1 MRLCDNYRTFVTVKS
16 IVNFMKR
23 ISFSVAL
30 LWLFA
35 ASVCAQQNIGVAHV
49 ATVSPCV
56 TDNSV
61 EFVLEAPHAEQVLL
75 RADWMSQPASM
86 QRRESD
92 NKWYYKCED
101 MQPGLYTYTY
111 NVDGTTIVD
120 PSSIYCM
127 RDVGQLF
134 TYFIISGS
142 YADNYMIQ
150 DVPHG
155 TVSQQWYDS
164 EAMGYARRLTVYTP
178 AGYEGGDESYPVLY
192 LLHGMGGDET
202 AWNELGRASVILDNL
217 IASGKAQPM
226 IVVMPN
232 GNVAQKAAPGASSR
246 GLVAVNFREP
256 RTCNGEYESA
266 FGEIVD
272 YIDTHYRTQRDAAH
286 RAIAGLSMGGYHSHY
301 ISANMPTTFG
311 YVGLFSPA
319 INARAEHPVYA
330 DIEAKLSALSEGGLS
345 LYWIAIGRDDSLY
358 EEVIGLR
365 KRLDKSAFPYT
376 YRESTGGHTWSNW
389 RLYLTEFLP
398 MLFK

>member
-1 MRLCDNYRTFVTVKS
+1 
-16 IVNFMKR
+16 MKR
-23 ISFSVAL
+23 ISFFVVF

-35 ASVCAQQNIGVAHV
+35 ALVCAQQNIGVAHV
-49 ATVSPCV
+49 APVSPCV
-56 TDNSV
+56 VENRV
-61 EFVLEAPHAEQVLL
+61 EFILDAPNAEQVLL
-75 RADWMSQPASM
+75 RADWMSDPVPM
-86 QRRESD
+86 QRRASD
-92 NKWYYKCED
+92 NKWYYKSED

-111 NVDGTTIVD
+111 VVDGTTIVD
-120 PSSIYCM
+120 PSSIYTM

-134 TYFIISGS
+134 TYFVVSGS

-164 EAMGYARRLTVYTP
+164 ESMGYARRLTVYTP
-178 AGYEGGDESYPVLY
+178 AGYEGGDKSYPVLY

-202 AWNELGRASVILDNL
+202 AWYELGRASVILDNL
-217 IASGKAQPM
+217 IAAGKAEPM

-232 GNVAQKAAPGASSR
+232 GNVAQQAAPGASSR

-272 YIDTHYRTQRDAAH
+272 YIDTHYRTHRDAAH
-286 RAIAGLSMGGYHSHY
+286 RAIAGLSMGGYHSFY
-301 ISANMPTTFG
+301 ISANMPTMFG

-330 DIEAKLSALSEGGLS
+330 DIDAKLSVLREDGLL
-345 LYWIAIGRDDSLY
+345 LYWIAIGRDDFLY
-358 EEVIGLR
+358 EEVSNLR
-365 KRLDKSAFPYT
+365 NRLDKIGFPYT
-376 YRESTGGHTWSNW
+376 YRESALGHQWSNW

-398 MLFK
+398 LLFKGTSINSTNL